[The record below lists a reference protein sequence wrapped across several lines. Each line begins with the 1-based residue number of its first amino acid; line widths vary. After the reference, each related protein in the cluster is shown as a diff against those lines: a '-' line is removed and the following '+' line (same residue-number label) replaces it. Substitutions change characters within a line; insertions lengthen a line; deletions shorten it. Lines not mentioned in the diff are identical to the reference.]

1 MGMILGII
9 VGILV
14 GTLSLIPG
22 VHPASLLLFILP
34 LVHLGS
40 DGSLAVAAVSIGVG
54 CVLNILHVTYHPVS
68 RSMLAHADVAA
79 KMAYQGYGKAVVRLH
94 SQSVWTSTLMVAIVT
109 CVLVGSAM
117 LGWDMAKGLNSVI
130 KTLNPFILTLV
141 VGLTVWKSKRKVR
154 TALIC
159 ICAGL
164 LGFMA
169 FNLPAVRGSEWTM
182 LPLLGGLFMAPAA
195 ASLLFEAE
203 GMKLP
208 DEVENR
214 WDEITGSDA
223 TGAVLGIITGFL
235 AGVGTSSL
243 VNLFREE
250 SMDEEEMVQLGSA
263 GETSNAMF
271 ALLAFTLIGT
281 TRSGTAAAVANVA
294 PSVDPLAALLCLALM
309 VFGVMVGQRLLKV
322 IHEPYKRLMW
332 VINQKTLA
340 CILLTLTGITV
351 LSKTG
356 LSGTII
362 FFAAWL
368 LSSQAKKWY
377 VPNQSLLVSL
387 IGPVLIYYT
396 GCSGAL
402 AISLGLG

>member
-1 MGMILGII
+1 MILGVI

-34 LVHLGS
+34 LMHLGS

-94 SQSVWTSTLMVAIVT
+94 SQSVVTSTLLVSGVT
-109 CVLVGSAM
+109 VLLAGSAM
-117 LGWDMAKGLNSVI
+117 LGWDMAKDLNGWI
-130 KTLNPFILTLV
+130 KTMNPLILSGV
-141 VGLTVWKSKRKVR
+141 VLLTVLRSQRKVR
-154 TALIC
+154 TAIIC
-159 ICAGL
+159 ACAGL
-164 LGFMA
+164 LGFVA
-169 FNLPAVRGSEWTM
+169 FNLPATRGSEWTM
-182 LPLLGGLFMAPAA
+182 LPLLGGMFMAPAA

-203 GMKLP
+203 GMELP
-208 DEVENR
+208 EEAENSWDEV
-214 WDEITGSDA
+214 TGSDS
-223 TGAVLGIITGFL
+223 TGAILGIITGFL

-243 VNLFREE
+243 VNLFRESE
-250 SMDEEEMVQLGSA
+250 MDEEEMIQLGSA

-281 TRSGTAAAVANVA
+281 TRSGTAAAVASVT
-294 PSVDPLAALLCLALM
+294 PTVDPLAALLCLALM
-309 VFGVMVGQRLLKV
+309 VFGVMVGQRILV
-322 IHEPYKRLMW
+322 WIHEPYKRFMW
-332 VINQKTLA
+332 MINQKTLA
-340 CILLTLTGITV
+340 MILLTLTGITV

-362 FFAAWL
+362 FLCAWL
-368 LSSQAKKWY
+368 LSDQAKKWY

-402 AISLGLG
+402 VVAMGLG